1 MFINLKN
8 LKKSLQ
14 EYSKE
19 GPFDHCVIDDFFKR
33 EIALKLESEFP
44 NYDSEIWQKYDNAI
58 EIKKLNNVWN
68 HFPKNTY
75 QIFGNNT
82 TELKLLIGFSSSYD
96 IGMVD
101 HIHLADWMIFLA
113 RCDPKV

>member
-58 EIKKLNNVWN
+58 EIKKLKNLIDYSLKNVPYYAKLFRKIKLKSTDIN
-68 HFPKNTY
+68 KLDDIFKIPVLTKSFPLPSTY
-75 QIFGNNT
+75 
-82 TELKLLIGFSSSYD
+82 L
-96 IGMVD
+96 
-101 HIHLADWMIFLA
+101 
-113 RCDPKV
+113 